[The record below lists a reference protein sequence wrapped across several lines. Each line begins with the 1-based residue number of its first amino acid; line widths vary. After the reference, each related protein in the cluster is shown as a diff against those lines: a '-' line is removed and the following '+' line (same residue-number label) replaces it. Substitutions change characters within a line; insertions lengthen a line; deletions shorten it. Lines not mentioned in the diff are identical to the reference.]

1 MESLEAVELAM
12 ALEECCGAG
21 GFEIDPETT
30 LGDLHWRMIQQ
41 ECQRRPPPMRSGPIW
56 RDSLKNKGFRRP
68 KSSSK
73 RGSSTLY
80 CEMIS

>member
-41 ECQRRPPPMRSGPIW
+41 ECQRRPPRRSADAIW
-56 RDSLKNKGFRRP
+56 ADLARLLEEQGVPAAQIKQQTRIVDLI
-68 KSSSK
+68 
-73 RGSSTLY
+73 L
-80 CEMIS
+80 

>member
-41 ECQRRPPPMRSGPIW
+41 ECQRRPPRRSADAAAQIKQQT
-56 RDSLKNKGFRRP
+56 RIVDLI
-68 KSSSK
+68 
-73 RGSSTLY
+73 Y